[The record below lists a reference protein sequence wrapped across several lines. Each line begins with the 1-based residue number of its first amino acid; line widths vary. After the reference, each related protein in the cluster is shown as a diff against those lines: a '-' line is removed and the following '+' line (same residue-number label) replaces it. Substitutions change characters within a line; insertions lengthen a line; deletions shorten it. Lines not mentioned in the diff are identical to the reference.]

1 MIKIVTDSVADI
13 PRQVAE
19 KYEINVLPLNIN
31 INENTYQD
39 GINITPEQICNYIRN
54 DHIPKTSQVT
64 PRDFFQA
71 FERLTSNGDEVIA
84 ITMSSQLSNT
94 YNSALI
100 SSQQLPDRKI
110 AVLDS
115 MGVSLGQGLQVIESA
130 KMAFAGR
137 SFEEIIERIKIL
149 RRRMNYSIIIDTLDY
164 LFKGGRIS
172 KAQYIAGNL
181 LNLNLVCGSDGT
193 GKIMVKEKFRG
204 NEKSILRWI
213 SRHIAKL
220 NLTNKIV
227 GINTVN
233 NDKLLNEVKI
243 LIEKHNPQEIIMSQI
258 GSTVACYAGPNAI
271 GVFAEE

>member
-115 MGVSLGQGLQVIESA
+115 MGVSLGQGLQVIEAA

-258 GSTVACYAGPNAI
+258 GSTVACYAGPIAI

>member
-115 MGVSLGQGLQVIESA
+115 MGVSLGQGLQVIEAA

-243 LIEKHNPQEIIMSQI
+243 LIEKHNPQEIIMSHYYV
-258 GSTVACYAGPNAI
+258 SNRLHSSLLCRP
-271 GVFAEE
+271 

>member
-115 MGVSLGQGLQVIESA
+115 MGVSLGQGLQVIEAA